1 VLPQKKSACCVAEPR
16 AYGYKVCLTDPT
28 GAPAIFDLATLPTF
42 SLLQLGTGLLLLII
56 GAELLVRAALRLA
69 TRLHVRPLIIGL
81 SLVAFGSTAP
91 QLTVSL
97 QAAYQGAPDVA
108 VGSVIGSNIFNVLV
122 ILGLAALIIPLRV
135 SRQLVRLDIP
145 LMIAASALV
154 YLLASN
160 GLLGRFEGAMLLLGL
175 AGYLLML
182 WHQSRHYAR
191 TYPAAP
197 AAHVHAWRFWSGTLG
212 QVLLGFILLSLA
224 GHLLLEAAVEVA
236 TDLGLSER
244 VIGLTVVAVCTS
256 LPELA
261 AALIAALR
269 GEREIAVGTVI
280 GSNLFNLLAV
290 LGTTALV
297 APEPLSISPNALD
310 FDLPVMLGVA
320 ALCLPVFYSG
330 YRVTRAEGLVFLC
343 LYLAYGL
350 HVVTFTTGLPLAGRL
365 ERLMLFYV
373 LPALALVLLYTTLRA
388 WRRQH

>member
-1 VLPQKKSACCVAEPR
+1 M
-16 AYGYKVCLTDPT
+16 G
-28 GAPAIFDLATLPTF
+28 
-42 SLLQLGTGLLLLII
+42 LGLVLLII
-56 GAELLVRAALRLA
+56 GAELMVRAALRLA
-69 TRLHVRPLIIGL
+69 ARLHVRPLIIGL

-145 LMIAASALV
+145 LMIIASGLV
-154 YLLASN
+154 YLLARN
-160 GLLGRFEGAMLLLGL
+160 GQLDRIEGLALLLGL
-175 AGYLLML
+175 LVYLLML

-191 TYPAAP
+191 TYPAP
-197 AAHVHAWRFWSGTLG
+197 RVAHTSRARFWSAIVL
-212 QVLLGFILLSLA
+212 QVLFGLGLLSLA
-224 GHLLLEAAVEVA
+224 GHLLLEAAIEVA

-244 VIGLTVVAVCTS
+244 IMGLTVVAVCTS

-290 LGTTALV
+290 LGLTALV
-297 APEPLSISPNALD
+297 TPEPLSISPNALD

-350 HVVTFTTGLPLAGRL
+350 HVVAFTTGLPLAERL

-373 LPALALVLLYTTLRA
+373 LPVLGVVLLFTTVRA

>member
-1 VLPQKKSACCVAEPR
+1 MA
-16 AYGYKVCLTDPT
+16 
-28 GAPAIFDLATLPTF
+28 F
-42 SLLQLGTGLLLLII
+42 GLLLLIA
-56 GAELLVRAALRLA
+56 GAELLVRAALQLA
-69 TRLHVRPLIIGL
+69 QRLHVRPLIIGL

-108 VGSVIGSNIFNVLV
+108 LGSVVGSNIFNVLV

-135 SRQLVRLDIP
+135 SRQLVRLDLP

-154 YLLASN
+154 YGLALN
-160 GLLGRFEGAMLLLGL
+160 GYLGRFEGLLLVLGL
-175 AGYLLML
+175 AGYLAML
-182 WHQSRHYAR
+182 WHQSRHHAR
-191 TYPAAP
+191 TYPSPDP
-197 AAHVHAWRFWSGTLG
+197 ASRPAGRFWLG
-212 QVLLGFILLSLA
+212 AALQILLGLGLLSLA

-244 VIGLTVVAVCTS
+244 IIGLTVVAVCTS

-290 LGTTALV
+290 LGLTALV

-320 ALCLPVFYSG
+320 VLSLPVFYSG
-330 YRVTRAEGLVFLC
+330 YRVTRAEGMVFLG
-343 LYLAYGL
+343 LYLVYGL
-350 HVVTFTTGLPLAGRL
+350 HVVTFTTGMPLAGRL
-365 ERLMLFYV
+365 EHLMLFYA
-373 LPALALVLLYTTLRA
+373 LPALGAVLFYTTLRA

>member
-1 VLPQKKSACCVAEPR
+1 M
-16 AYGYKVCLTDPT
+16 G
-28 GAPAIFDLATLPTF
+28 
-42 SLLQLGTGLLLLII
+42 LGLVLLII

-69 TRLHVRPLIIGL
+69 GRLHVRPLIIGL

-108 VGSVIGSNIFNVLV
+108 VGSVVGSNIFNVLV

-145 LMIAASALV
+145 LMILASALV
-154 YLLASN
+154 YLLALN
-160 GLLGRFEGAMLLLGL
+160 GQLGRLEGGLLLLGL
-175 AGYLLML
+175 LGYLAML

-191 TYPAAP
+191 TYPAP
-197 AAHVHAWRFWSGTLG
+197 STTHTSPLRFWSRTVLQVVVGLG
-212 QVLLGFILLSLA
+212 LLSLA
-224 GHLLLEAAVEVA
+224 GHLLLEAVVEVA

-244 VIGLTVVAVCTS
+244 IIGLTVVAVCTS

-290 LGTTALV
+290 LGLTAV
-297 APEPLSISPNALD
+297 ITPEPLSISPNALD

-350 HVVTFTTGLPLAGRL
+350 HVVAFTTGMPLAGRL

-373 LPALALVLLYTTLRA
+373 MPVLGVVLLYTTARA

>member
-1 VLPQKKSACCVAEPR
+1 MLVL
-16 AYGYKVCLTDPT
+16 
-28 GAPAIFDLATLPTF
+28 
-42 SLLQLGTGLLLLII
+42 
-56 GAELLVRAALRLA
+56 GAEQLLRMALRLA
-69 TRLHVRPLIIGL
+69 ARLRVRPLIIGL

-122 ILGLAALIIPLRV
+122 ILGLAALIVPLRV

-154 YLLASN
+154 FLLATN
-160 GLLGRFEGAMLLLGL
+160 GELGRWEGALLLLGML
-175 AGYLLML
+175 GYLGMV

-191 TYPAAP
+191 TYPAP
-197 AAHVHAWRFWSGTLG
+197 TAAYRSAARFWSTTLL
-212 QVLLGFILLSLA
+212 QVFSGLALLSLG
-224 GHLLLEAAVEVA
+224 GHLLLLAAVEVA

-244 VIGLTVVAVCTS
+244 IIGLTVVAVCTS

-261 AALIAALR
+261 AALLAALR

-280 GSNLFNLLAV
+280 GSNLFNLFGV
-290 LGTTALV
+290 LGLTALV
-297 APEPLSISPNALD
+297 TPEPLSISPNALD

-320 ALCLPVFYSG
+320 ALSLPVFYSG
-330 YRVTRAEGLVFLC
+330 YRITRAEGLVFLA

-350 HVVTFTTGLPLAGRL
+350 HVVAFTTGMPLAERL
-365 ERLMLFYV
+365 ERMMLLYV
-373 LPALALVLLYTTLRA
+373 LPVLAVVLIYTTVRA

>member
-1 VLPQKKSACCVAEPR
+1 M
-16 AYGYKVCLTDPT
+16 G
-28 GAPAIFDLATLPTF
+28 
-42 SLLQLGTGLLLLII
+42 LGLVLLIL

-69 TRLHVRPLIIGL
+69 SRLHVRPLIIGL

-108 VGSVIGSNIFNVLV
+108 LGSVVGSNIFNVLV

-154 YLLASN
+154 YLLANN
-160 GLLGRFEGAMLLLGL
+160 GQLGRFEGLLLLLGL
-175 AGYLLML
+175 LGYLAML

-191 TYPAAP
+191 TYPAPEAVHSSAP
-197 AAHVHAWRFWSGTLG
+197 RFWSGAAL
-212 QVLLGFILLSLA
+212 QVLFGLGLLSLG

-244 VIGLTVVAVCTS
+244 IIGLTVVAVCTS

-290 LGTTALV
+290 LGLTALV
-297 APEPLSISPNALD
+297 TPTPLSISPNALD

-320 ALCLPVFYSG
+320 ALSLPVFYSG

-350 HVVTFTTGLPLAGRL
+350 HVVAFTTGMPLAGRL
-365 ERLMLFYV
+365 EQLMLFYV
-373 LPALALVLLYTTLRA
+373 MPVLGLVLLYTTVRA

>member
-1 VLPQKKSACCVAEPR
+1 MGLGLVLLV
-16 AYGYKVCLTDPT
+16 
-28 GAPAIFDLATLPTF
+28 
-42 SLLQLGTGLLLLII
+42 I

-145 LMIAASALV
+145 LMIAASAVV
-154 YLLASN
+154 YLLAAN
-160 GLLGRFEGAMLLLGL
+160 GELGRLEGALLLLGL
-175 AGYLLML
+175 LGYLGML

-191 TYPAAP
+191 TYPAP
-197 AAHVHAWRFWSGTLG
+197 DAARRSPGRFWSTVVLQTLFG
-212 QVLLGFILLSLA
+212 LVLLSLG

-244 VIGLTVVAVCTS
+244 IIGLTVVAVCTS

-290 LGTTALV
+290 LGLTALTT
-297 APEPLSISPNALD
+297 PEPLTISPNALA

-320 ALCLPVFYSG
+320 VLSLPVFYSG
-330 YRVTRAEGLVFLC
+330 YRITRAEGLVFLA

-350 HVVTFTTGLPLAGRL
+350 HVVAFTTGMPLAGRL

-373 LPALALVLLYTTLRA
+373 MPVLAVVLLYTTLRA

>member
-1 VLPQKKSACCVAEPR
+1 M
-16 AYGYKVCLTDPT
+16 G
-28 GAPAIFDLATLPTF
+28 
-42 SLLQLGTGLLLLII
+42 LGLVLLII

-145 LMIAASALV
+145 LMIIASGLV

-160 GLLGRFEGAMLLLGL
+160 GQLGRIEGLVLLLGL
-175 AGYLLML
+175 LGYLLML

-191 TYPAAP
+191 TYPAP
-197 AAHVHAWRFWSGTLG
+197 CVAHTSTVRFWSGALLQIALG
-212 QVLLGFILLSLA
+212 LGLLSLA

-244 VIGLTVVAVCTS
+244 IIGLTVVAVCTS

-269 GEREIAVGTVI
+269 GEREIAVGAVI

-290 LGTTALV
+290 LGLTALV
-297 APEPLSISPNALD
+297 TPEPLSISPNALG

-350 HVVTFTTGLPLAGRL
+350 HVVAFTTGMPLAGRL

-373 LPALALVLLYTTLRA
+373 MPVLGIVLLYTTARA